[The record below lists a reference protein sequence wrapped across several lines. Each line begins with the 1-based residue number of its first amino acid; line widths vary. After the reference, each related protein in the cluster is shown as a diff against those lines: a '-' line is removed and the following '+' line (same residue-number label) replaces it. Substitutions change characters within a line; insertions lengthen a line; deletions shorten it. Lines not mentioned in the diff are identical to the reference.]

1 MAAVTIEE
9 LVVQRDECKAR
20 VAELDAEYTGERFSE
35 EAREEWNKLNEEI
48 DELEKRIGE
57 LEARQQRVSD
67 LEKDGSSERGAEFQV
82 GNVVRVEN
90 IYDLS
95 SVRRSYDDPA
105 VEGQDL
111 RDRAKK
117 VLETAV
123 LPHPDSE
130 RVDAKGHVE
139 RLIEMKDSDD
149 GRFSR
154 YLVATNAPAYRRAFP
169 KLISPNG
176 MATLTRE
183 EQTAVMQVKAAE
195 RALSLTGAS
204 GGFAVPFVLDP
215 TIIPTSNLAVNPFRA
230 ISRVEQ
236 ITVDEWRGVSSA
248 GITAAYAAE
257 ATEASDNAP
266 TLAQPTVSTEKAQAF
281 IPFSIEIG
289 MDWNGLQ
296 VEMARLLQD
305 AKDELEASKFAT
317 GSGTNEPQGVITG
330 ATSTT
335 DTATAN
341 AFVVADLYT
350 LEAALGPRFRPRG
363 VMVMNRAIAQKIRQF
378 DTQGGASLWIDNL
391 RIGLANQVPTP
402 GSYGDGARVLGYGAY
417 ESSAMASTVTTGA
430 KIIVFGDFSYY
441 LIADRVGLSVEL
453 IPHMFATANNRP
465 SGQRGLYAYWRNG
478 AGVLSTTAFK
488 VLDS

>member
-1 MAAVTIEE
+1 MATVTIEE
-9 LVVQRDECKAR
+9 LEAR
-20 VAELDAEYTGERFSE
+20 QTEIKGRLQEIDAEFAGQALPDDS
-35 EAREEWNKLNEEI
+35 REEWNRLN
-48 DELEKRIGE
+48 DEQEANTSLIGE
-57 LEARQQRVSD
+57 LRARKARVDELSQVP
-67 LEKDGSSERGAEFQV
+67 GSQETGAGFHTPRP
-82 GNVVRVEN
+82 GVVRGED

-95 SVRRSYDDPA
+95 TVRASVSSPEEA
-105 VEGQDL
+105 KTEL
-111 RDRAKK
+111 RDRAMR
-117 VLETAV
+117 AV
-123 LPHPDSE
+123 EAATFPHERADRESVQGHLARMLDS
-130 RVDAKGHVE
+130 
-139 RLIEMKDSDD
+139 IDD
-149 GRFSR
+149 RQGTLARHM
-154 YLVATNAPAYRRAFP
+154 LVTGSPAYKRAFG
-169 KLISPNG
+169 KYISGQMLNQD
-176 MATLTRE
+176 
-183 EQTAVMQVKAAE
+183 EQ
-195 RALSLTGAS
+195 RALSLTTSA

-236 ITVDEWRGVSSA
+236 ILVDEWRGVSSA

-257 ATEASDNAP
+257 VTEASDNAP
-266 TLAQPTVSTEKAQAF
+266 TLVQPTVSTEKAQAF
-281 IPFSIEIG
+281 VPFSIEIG
-289 MDWNGLQ
+289 MDWAGLQ
-296 VEMARLLQD
+296 TEMARLLQD
-305 AKDELEASKFAT
+305 AKDELEASKFAV
-317 GSGTNEPQGVITG
+317 GSGTNEPSGVITG

-341 AFVVADLYT
+341 AFVIADLYA
-350 LEAALGPRFRPRG
+350 LENALGPRFRPRA

-378 DTQGGASLWIDNL
+378 DTAGGSGVWLDNL
-391 RIGLANQVPTP
+391 RVGLPNQVPTP

-417 ESSAMASTVTTGA
+417 ESSAMAATVTTGA